1 MSETIGANSGEVRK
15 PFQPGRFVLYK
26 TQSGRTLFARKPG
39 FSSEQG
45 TNGSSASQRETVRNA
60 VTYAEFASGQAIYQ
74 SRAVGSPIS
83 AYNLAVADYL
93 GKPQIMDIEI
103 RGWTGGI
110 GQTIRLLAKDNFM
123 VLRVHLVI
131 RDSQFVWEAGEA
143 EQSES
148 NKLIWTYITRAPVER
163 EPGLWLEAYA
173 YDLPGNIGEYRLEL
187 R

>member
-1 MSETIGANSGEVRK
+1 MSETIGANPGEVRK
-15 PFQPGRFVLYK
+15 PFQPGTFVQYK
-26 TQSGRTLFARKPG
+26 TQSGRTLFARKPAFG
-39 FSSEQG
+39 SERG
-45 TNGSSASQRETVRNA
+45 ANGSSGSLRETVRKA

-74 SRAVGSPIS
+74 SRAAGIPLS

-110 GQTIRLLAKDNFM
+110 GQTIRVVAKDNFI

-148 NKLIWTYITRAPVER
+148 NKLVWTYITRTPVER
-163 EPGLWLEAYA
+163 EPGLWLEACA
-173 YDLPGNIGEYRLEL
+173 YDLPGNTGEYRLEL

>member
-1 MSETIGANSGEVRK
+1 MSETIGANPGEVRK
-15 PFQPGRFVLYK
+15 PFQPGTFVQYK
-26 TQSGRTLFARKPG
+26 TQSGRTLFARKPTV
-39 FSSEQG
+39 SSERG
-45 TNGSSASQRETVRNA
+45 ANALRETVRQA
-60 VTYAEFASGQAIYQ
+60 VTYAEFASGQSIYQ
-74 SRAVGSPIS
+74 SRAVGSLQS

-103 RGWTGGI
+103 HGWTGGV

-131 RDSQFVWEAGEA
+131 RDSQFVWEAGET

-148 NKLIWTYITRAPVER
+148 NKLIWTYITRTPVER
-163 EPGLWLEAYA
+163 KPGLWLEACA
-173 YDLPGNIGEYRLEL
+173 YDLPGNTGEYRLEL

>member
-1 MSETIGANSGEVRK
+1 MSETIGANPGEVRK
-15 PFQPGRFVLYK
+15 PFQPGTFVQYK
-26 TQSGRTLFARKPG
+26 TQSGRTLFTRKPAFGSERGANG
-39 FSSEQG
+39 FP
-45 TNGSSASQRETVRNA
+45 GSLHETVLQA
-60 VTYAEFASGQAIYQ
+60 VTYAEFASSQSIYQ
-74 SRAVGSPIS
+74 SRAVGSLQS

-103 RGWTGGI
+103 RGWTGGV

-148 NKLIWTYITRAPVER
+148 NKLVWTYITRTPVER
-163 EPGLWLEAYA
+163 EPGLWLEACA
-173 YDLPGNIGEYRLEL
+173 YDLPGNTGEYRLEL